1 MNWSRKMRR
10 KHGRES
16 TRKLVDS
23 RSVLAFD
30 VRQVPKARPEMPKLT
45 PEERQLTKLYA
56 TFATN
61 VWRLKRQIL
70 DAETGEPK
78 EGFERVARYVTSM
91 EGALED
97 AHVKTV
103 DYDGRPY
110 DEGDA
115 VKVITFESR
124 ADLKR
129 DEYVETLLPTVQW
142 TNAEGKMTL
151 LQMAEVVVGQA
162 PQKED
167 EQKEQDNGTEHD

>member
-1 MNWSRKMRR
+1 MTKRGRKRR
-10 KHGRES
+10 LMKEP
-16 TRKLVDS
+16 DP

-30 VRQVPKARPEMPKLT
+30 ERQVPEARPEMPKLT
-45 PEERQLTKLYA
+45 PEERQLTKLYT

-61 VWRLKRQIL
+61 AWRLKRQIL

-78 EGFERVARYVTSM
+78 EGFERVARYVASM

-97 AHVKTV
+97 AQVKTV